1 LNGTGSGVPAAAFP
15 GAAVSKDTASKTHG
29 PRSELGRRWA
39 AYSEKLRQYASTYD
53 PALKKEMEEE
63 TWTLFCLE
71 VAGIADSKL
80 KFVPAAYSGN
90 KADFVHS
97 VALSFL
103 ANASHD
109 PEKLLVEH
117 EKYEHLSFRT
127 WLNTKLWWFMQDK
140 LKRQPEN
147 KAPDADAPAL
157 YRVSLD
163 EDELSDDDATGNEGE
178 GEGEGQNLENRL
190 LLRQLIQRA
199 GLTQDS
205 GDARILCL
213 FAAGYSRK
221 EAAAEL
227 GMDELLYKTRLE
239 SLKKRLK
246 DAL

>member
-1 LNGTGSGVPAAAFP
+1 VEG
-15 GAAVSKDTASKTHG
+15 KTRG

-39 AYSEKLRQYASTYD
+39 AYSEKLRQYATTYD
-53 PALKKEMEEE
+53 PTLKKEMEEE

-80 KFVPAAYSGN
+80 KFVPAAYAGN

-109 PEKLLVEH
+109 PEKLLAEH

-140 LKRQPEN
+140 LKRQPEIG
-147 KAPDADAPAL
+147 
-157 YRVSLD
+157 VSDD
-163 EDELSDDDATGNEGE
+163 EPGDDDDATPDEG
-178 GEGEGQNLENRL
+178 GGQNLENRL

-227 GMDELLYKTRLE
+227 GIDELLYKTRLE